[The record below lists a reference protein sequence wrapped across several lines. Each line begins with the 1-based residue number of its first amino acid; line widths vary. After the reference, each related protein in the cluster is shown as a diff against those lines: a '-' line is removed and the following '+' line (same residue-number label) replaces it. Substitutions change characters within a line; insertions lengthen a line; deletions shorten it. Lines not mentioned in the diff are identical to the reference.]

1 MRQRTVVMGP
11 RRIRRAGLI
20 LLTLP
25 LAAGGCREAP
35 DLTLPTAEDVV
46 QYYSYQ
52 GGLEARVTGNVVEVI
67 AFQPSAQIRRGG
79 TLWAKVGPYILLF
92 TEETHELMEDH
103 PGVAGVRV
111 VTRLRDGTEV
121 ARALLSRT
129 ELTGVLWRRSLN
141 IAGKARL
148 EGTAHPSLLEDLVR
162 WGEDHTEYEYNPRFA
177 SS

>member
-1 MRQRTVVMGP
+1 MRQRTVVMGL
-11 RRIRRAGLI
+11 RRIHMAGLI

-35 DLTLPTAEDVV
+35 DRTLPTAEDVV

-52 GGLEARVTGNVVEVI
+52 DGLEARVTGNVVEVI
-67 AFQPSAQIRRGG
+67 AFQPSAQLRRGG

-92 TEETHELMEDH
+92 TEETHKLMEDH

-148 EGTAHPSLLEDLVR
+148 EGTAHPSLLQDLVR
-162 WGEDHTEYEYNPRFA
+162 WGEEHTVYEYNPRFA